1 MRMRCSTCPK
11 LLLWAFSK
19 RQHKYLCLHTSDVA
33 VELSSRHERY
43 LEILEK
49 AKVICVQ
56 FAKSFNCCAVGWQE
70 WCWKARQLNCNQLCA
85 YARLCF
91 NERKIKYGWYK
102 YKTLKMLRLLKT
114 EARVSETIQA
124 MSWSYIIKT
133 NFQSSSKLLY
143 FIALFHLCPGSSL
156 LVLFAL
162 SYSFRLRNKLQ
173 ISDLQQIVGRRM
185 TIRILLLQNWHISY
199 LGRYLLISSAV
210 LCTN

>member
-1 MRMRCSTCPK
+1 MRCSTCPK
-11 LLLWAFSK
+11 ILPWAFSK

-56 FAKSFNCCAVGWQE
+56 FSKWFNYCAVSWQE
-70 WCWKARQLNCNQLCA
+70 WCWKARQLSCNQLCA
-85 YARLCF
+85 YARLCS
-91 NERKIKYGWYK
+91 NERKIKCGWYK

-114 EARVSETIQA
+114 EVRVSEAIQA

-143 FIALFHLCPGSSL
+143 FISLFHLCPGSSL
-156 LVLFAL
+156 SV
-162 SYSFRLRNKLQ
+162 
-173 ISDLQQIVGRRM
+173 
-185 TIRILLLQNWHISY
+185 
-199 LGRYLLISSAV
+199 
-210 LCTN
+210 